1 MLGGNVAN
9 YIYHADAGKAGVN
22 CFTHFNQIY
31 RERKNTDQSVGSVL
45 DMLSNSFAT
54 VENRVDVTLFYKWL
68 GDIYLKININVTY
81 LAMQRR
87 YIH

>member
-1 MLGGNVAN
+1 MLEKV
-9 YIYHADAGKAGVN
+9 GVN

-31 RERKNTDQSVGSVL
+31 RERKNTDQSVDSVL

-54 VENRVDVTLFYKWL
+54 VENRVDVTPFLQMV
-68 GDIYLKININVTY
+68 GGIYLKININVTY